1 MLLNV
6 RDLDVRYGR
15 VHAVKAMSLN
25 LAAGEVVAVLG
36 ANGAGK
42 SSLLRALLG
51 IERIAGGRVE
61 FDGKDVTDWPASRR
75 VKEGLVLVPEGRRA
89 INALTVNE
97 NLLMGAFNRRL
108 TAAVKKEVDEIYERF
123 PNLAARRNSP
133 AVVLSGGEQ
142 QMLAIGRGLLA
153 APKLM
158 MLDEPSLGLSPRL
171 SEEVFAAIGELSRGK
186 NITILLVEQ
195 NTHRALELAGR
206 AYVVELGRVVAAG
219 NPETLMRDGTMLEAY
234 LGQSKASSAKPKKL
248 TVAS

>member
-1 MLLNV
+1 MLLEV
-6 RDLDVRYGR
+6 RDLDIHYGR

-51 IERIAGGRVE
+51 IERISGGQIE
-61 FDGKDVTDWPASRR
+61 FDGSNVTDWPASRR
-75 VKEGLVLVPEGRRA
+75 VKAGLVLVPEGRRV
-89 INALTVNE
+89 INALTVHE
-97 NLLMGAFNRRL
+97 NLLMGAYHRGV
-108 TAAVKKEVDEIYERF
+108 TAAVRREIDELYDRF
-123 PNLAARRNSP
+123 PNLAARRNSA

-142 QMLAIGRGLLA
+142 QMLAIGRGILA
-153 APKLM
+153 APRLM

-171 SEEVFAAIGELSRGK
+171 SEEVFGAIGSLSRDK

-195 NTHRALELAGR
+195 NTHRALELADR

-219 NPETLMRDGTMLEAY
+219 DPKKLRSEGTMLEAY
-234 LGQSKASSAKPKKL
+234 LGRSKTEPAKLKKL
-248 TVAS
+248 TIAS